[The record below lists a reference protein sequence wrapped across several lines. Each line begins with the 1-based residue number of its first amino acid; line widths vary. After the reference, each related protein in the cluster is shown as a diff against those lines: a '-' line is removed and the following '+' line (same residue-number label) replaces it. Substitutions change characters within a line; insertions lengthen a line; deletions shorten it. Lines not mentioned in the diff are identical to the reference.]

1 MCIKYEIIMINEDFD
16 VLKKWMFGSLS
27 SLLDNIPSNP
37 NLKVL
42 KMSIGEPQLGPPKF
56 IRNQFDHFFDEW
68 GKYPPSD
75 PIPVFRD
82 AIRIYLNKRF
92 SGSEKI
98 INFNENIVPVPGT
111 REALHLVGLISKN
124 KKKKDPVAI
133 LTNPFYHAW
142 RAGAIESGSKIIW
155 INANKDNNHNPN
167 LENLSEETLEAT
179 TIMYLCFPSNPHGAL
194 ANIDYLIKAI
204 KLAKKYDFIL
214 AVDECYIDIYRTA
227 LPKPIGCLDALIKMN
242 SNLDNIVIFNSL
254 SKRSNVPGLRAG
266 FIVGDKKVIS
276 LYKLLVS
283 NGASPVPIPIQNIA
297 ASLYKDDRHNYQ
309 TCLHYDQN
317 FKIAKDYLIESHP
330 NLKIPDAGFYLWL
343 PVEDDLK
350 ASINLWK
357 NYSIRVMPGTFMAE
371 EVSGENPCKGFLRIA
386 LVHKREIV
394 NEAMERMSNYFRKNN

>member
-1 MCIKYEIIMINEDFD
+1 MINKDFD
-16 VLKKWMFGSLS
+16 VLKNWMFGSLS

-37 NLKVL
+37 SLKVL
-42 KMSIGEPQLGPPKF
+42 KMSIGEPQLGPPEF
-56 IRNQFDHFFDEW
+56 IRDKFNDFFDGW
-68 GKYPPSD
+68 GKYPPSG
-75 PIPVFRD
+75 PIPVLSD
-82 AIRIYLNKRF
+82 AIRTYLTKRF
-92 SGSEKI
+92 PGSEKI
-98 INFNENIVPVPGT
+98 IDFDKNIVPVPGT

-124 KKKKDPVAI
+124 NQKKNSVAI

-142 RAGAIESGSKIIW
+142 KAGAIESGSKIIW
-155 INANKDNNHNPN
+155 INAKKNNNYNPN
-167 LENLSEETLEAT
+167 LENLSKETLEAT

-194 ANIDYLIKAI
+194 TDINYLIKAA
-204 KLAKKYDFIL
+204 KLAKKYKFIL
-214 AVDECYIDIYRTA
+214 AVDECYVDIYRTKFS
-227 LPKPIGCLDALIKMN
+227 KPVGCLDALIKMN

-266 FIVGDKKVIS
+266 FIVGDKRVIS

-297 ASLYKDDRHNYQ
+297 AALYKDEKHNYS

-317 FKIAKDYLIESHP
+317 FKIAKDYLKESYP

-350 ASINLWK
+350 TTINLWK

-371 EVSGENPCKGFLRIA
+371 ESSGENPCKGYLRIA
-386 LVHKREIV
+386 LVHKKEIV
-394 NEAMERMSNYFRKNN
+394 NEAMGRISNYFKKNN